1 MDRVRPQEAF
11 IYPSD
16 QDQGPKSNKIKQ
28 EQREEKHQKVCI
40 QVKRIIFENSSARK
54 NGKYPKKVCTT
65 PTFVSRNQLFLEGLE
80 SPFDKRLNP
89 ESRLVA

>member
-11 IYPSD
+11 VYPSD

-28 EQREEKHQKVCI
+28 EQHEEKYRKFAFKSKELYLKT
-40 QVKRIIFENSSARK
+40 QVQGKMANTRK
-54 NGKYPKKVCTT
+54 KCAPT
-65 PTFVSRNQLFLEGLE
+65 PTFFSRNQLVLEGFE

>member
-1 MDRVRPQEAF
+1 MDRVRPQETF

-16 QDQGPKSNKIKQ
+16 QDQVPKSIKIKQ

-40 QVKRIIFENSSARK
+40 QVKRIILKKPSARK

-65 PTFVSRNQLFLEGLE
+65 PTFVSRNQLFLEGFE